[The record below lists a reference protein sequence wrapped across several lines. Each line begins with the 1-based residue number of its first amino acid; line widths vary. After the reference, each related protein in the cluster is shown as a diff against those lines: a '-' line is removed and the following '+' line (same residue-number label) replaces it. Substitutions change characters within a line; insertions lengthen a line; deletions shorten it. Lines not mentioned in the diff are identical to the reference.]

1 MDGRQFDR
9 FTRELGSGRSRRSL
23 VRGAAASIFGIGAF
37 GRLRQEAGATAV
49 ICAGQDEEC
58 VSDGGEGLECCPG
71 YICLIGENNSY
82 CVPEESGC
90 VGHYESCAGEECCE
104 GYVCSSEQYCA
115 IESPVCGTDWD
126 ACGYYEGDVLTTCC
140 DGFECVNGG
149 EGSYCQYVC
158 SAEGMPCDYLL
169 PAGERSEGGC
179 CDGLICNGEGICV
192 VPEPECSVEGESCEN
207 VDCCEGLT
215 CSDDHICI
223 VPSECAADGESCENI
238 DCCEGLTCLG
248 DSICGYPPEKPKPPV
263 KPDTPVIELPNTGS
277 GIGEQGDDWLI
288 PGALGAAAAAIAAQK
303 LLGDKAKESDETA

>member
-9 FTRELGSGRSRRSL
+9 FTRELGAGRSRRSL

-192 VPEPECSVEGESCEN
+192 VPAQMAEEV
-207 VDCCEGLT
+207 
-215 CSDDHICI
+215 
-223 VPSECAADGESCENI
+223 AADAYEQEIREEFFHHKVINGASI
-238 DCCEGLTCLG
+238 LG
-248 DSICGYPPEKPKPPV
+248 VYPPNAE
-263 KPDTPVIELPNTGS
+263 TLAEF
-277 GIGEQGDDWLI
+277 EEWR
-288 PGALGAAAAAIAAQK
+288 
-303 LLGDKAKESDETA
+303 KEMGK